1 MIPKTE
7 RLAIR
12 VSKATK
18 TKLERMAKEENR
30 SMSNYIENIL
40 IQNLE
45 EKEMTIKNLE
55 MYKEFNKVCNEVYRK
70 TGKMASD
77 GYDVEIDLI
86 ENEFDIFTDFLDEKN
101 YFWEREENNKLRIR
115 IQEK

>member
-1 MIPKTE
+1 MK
-7 RLAIR
+7 
-12 VSKATK
+12 
-18 TKLERMAKEENR
+18 
-30 SMSNYIENIL
+30 NI
-40 IQNLE
+40 
-45 EKEMTIKNLE
+45 NLE

-115 IQEK
+115 IQER